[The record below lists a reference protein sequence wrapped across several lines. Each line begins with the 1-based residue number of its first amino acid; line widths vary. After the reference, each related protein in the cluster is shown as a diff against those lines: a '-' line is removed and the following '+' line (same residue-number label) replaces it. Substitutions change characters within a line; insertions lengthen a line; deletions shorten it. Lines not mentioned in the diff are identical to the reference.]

1 MITQPKKQA
10 IIFREKK
17 RNEKNEKQTGENNIL
32 QSYSELRYD
41 MRLITIISQ
50 KQREREK
57 FN

>member
-17 RNEKNEKQTGENNIL
+17 RNEKKNEKQTGENNIL

-50 KQREREK
+50 K
-57 FN
+57 